1 MNEHYRLRRVQKRLQ
16 VVDAHNEQRTLGVIH
31 GDYSTG
37 FEACKPGGEAFRT
50 DVFTTPEQA
59 AEYIHLEFVATL
71 AMDATAST
79 PTTGETS

>member
-1 MNEHYRLRRVQKRLQ
+1 MKSQYRIRKVGKRRQ
-16 VVDAHNEQRTLGVIH
+16 VVDAHNEAHTLGRIK

-50 DVFTTPEQA
+50 DVFRTPEEA